1 MEQFRSQTLCVFSLL
16 TKIINHIV
24 LTIHEKNVISFVIFE
39 VFVRFNGISCPQ
51 DKRVLILL

>member
-24 LTIHEKNVISFVIFE
+24 LTIHEKNVSFICY
-39 VFVRFNGISCPQ
+39 I
-51 DKRVLILL
+51 